1 MRVYTK
7 EHCFLNG
14 FGLHL
19 RHKRIRTD
27 EPEHLHEFVEIVYV
41 LSGDGVH
48 GIDGVEYS
56 VRRGSMLF
64 MNYKQIHYFKTSSEM
79 EIAEILLDPEW
90 ISEKLIELDNAF
102 ELLTLSSFSE
112 FGQRIGEGQPFLSFS
127 GGERS
132 RLERLI
138 VEMLEEQEV
147 KQVGYETI
155 LKAQANILLTIVF
168 RAMAGRS
175 GERETL
181 GPDFLEN
188 LRQRCAEK
196 LSLQELARSCFYN
209 PAYFSRIFKECYGIT
224 VTEFISQSRLEKAK
238 RLLEET
244 AMPVEEVALACGFG
258 SKNAFYKLFR
268 AHLGMT
274 PKEYRD
280 RVKKGYKIE

>member
-1 MRVYTK
+1 MRIYTK

-41 LSGDGVH
+41 LNGDGVH

-56 VRRGSMLF
+56 VRRGSLLF

-79 EIAEILLDPEW
+79 EVFEILLDPEW
-90 ISEKLIELDNAF
+90 ISEKLIEPDNAF
-102 ELLTLSSFSE
+102 ELLTLSAFSE

-127 GGERS
+127 GSARS

-138 VEMLEEQEV
+138 AEMLEEQEG
-147 KQVGYETI
+147 KQIGYETI
-155 LKAQANILLTIVF
+155 LKAQASILLTLIF

-175 GERETL
+175 GEQETL
-181 GPDFLEN
+181 GPEFLEK

-209 PAYFSRIFKECYGIT
+209 PSYFSRRFKECYGIT
-224 VTEFISQSRLEKAK
+224 VTDFIARSRLEKAK
-238 RLLEET
+238 RLLEDT
-244 AMPVEEVALACGFG
+244 AMPVEDVARECGFG
-258 SKNAFYKLFR
+258 SKNAFYKIFKEQ
-268 AHLGMT
+268 LGMT
-274 PKEYRD
+274 PREYRQQ
-280 RVKKGYKIE
+280 VKI

>member
-7 EHCFLNG
+7 EYCLLNG

-19 RHKRIRTD
+19 RHKWIHTD

-41 LSGDGVH
+41 LSGEGVH

-56 VRRGSMLF
+56 VRRGSLLF
-64 MNYKQIHYFKTSSEM
+64 MNYQQIHCFKTSSEM
-79 EIAEILLDPEW
+79 EIVEIFLEPEW
-90 ISEKLIELDNAF
+90 ISEKLIEPDNAF
-102 ELLTLSSFSE
+102 ELLTLSAFSE
-112 FGQRIGEGQPFLSFS
+112 FRQRIGAGQPFLSFS

-132 RLERLI
+132 RLERLLA
-138 VEMLEEQEV
+138 EMLEEQDG
-147 KQVGYETI
+147 KQVGYETV
-155 LKAQANILLTIVF
+155 LKAQANILLTMIF
-168 RAMAGRS
+168 RSMAGQT
-175 GERETL
+175 GGKEIL
-181 GPDFLEN
+181 GPEFLEN

-209 PAYFSRIFKECYGIT
+209 PSYFSRRFKECYGIT

-244 AMPVEEVALACGFG
+244 AMPVDEVALECGFG
-258 SKNAFYKLFR
+258 SRNAFYKLFR

-274 PKEYRD
+274 PKEYREQ
-280 RVKKGYKIE
+280 VKK